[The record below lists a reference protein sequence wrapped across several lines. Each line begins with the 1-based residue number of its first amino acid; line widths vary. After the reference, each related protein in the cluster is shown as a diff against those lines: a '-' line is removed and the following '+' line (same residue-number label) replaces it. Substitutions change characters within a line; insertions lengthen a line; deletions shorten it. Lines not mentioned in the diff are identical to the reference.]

1 MARWVKIGGQVLLSV
16 DADPDRKIE
25 GIVSRI
31 SPAVNQQTR
40 AFPLEAVVPNRDG
53 LLKPGTFAR
62 AHLNSER
69 LDQILTVPYAAVQ
82 NRYGV
87 NHQFI
92 VKGDRVSS
100 VEVKLGDRLG
110 ERVEIIDG
118 ISAGMPIVISDVDHL
133 ADGTK
138 VQSGSRGGR
147 GKQGT

>member
-1 MARWVKIGGQVLLSV
+1 MPRIGLVVLRPIQS
-16 DADPDRKIE
+16 
-25 GIVSRI
+25 
-31 SPAVNQQTR
+31 TR
-40 AFPLEAVVPNRDG
+40 ADRPQP
-53 LLKPGTFAR
+53 P
-62 AHLNSER
+62 ER

-118 ISAGMPIVISDVDHL
+118 MSAGMPIVISDVDHL